1 MPTLEQAGKAFRTEA
16 FRQWRYLVRM
26 PLRYSTLPYEAR
38 RALIWSQ
45 QVSIWQVIG
54 RLVRGGCEAQVFFCD
69 AKFAP
74 RTANLSEEDE
84 GESTSLLFGMR
95 EVLRPYFDTAIQS
108 ISRREKDLVRILYE
122 PLYRALEKM
131 EGIY

>member
-1 MPTLEQAGKAFRTEA
+1 
-16 FRQWRYLVRM
+16 
-26 PLRYSTLPYEAR
+26 
-38 RALIWSQ
+38 
-45 QVSIWQVIG
+45 
-54 RLVRGGCEAQVFFCD
+54 VRGGCEAQVFFCD

-95 EVLRPYFDTAIQS
+95 EVLRPYFDNAAQS

>member
-1 MPTLEQAGKAFRTEA
+1 MPH
-16 FRQWRYLVRM
+16 
-26 PLRYSTLPYEAR
+26 SAR

-74 RTANLSEEDE
+74 RTAQIAEEDE
-84 GESTSLLFGMR
+84 GENTSILL
-95 EVLRPYFDTAIQS
+95 V
-108 ISRREKDLVRILYE
+108 
-122 PLYRALEKM
+122 
-131 EGIY
+131 